1 MKILHTITCSKFDPV
16 CNAYREFTRHL
27 TRPRRLT
34 YEGIRRMFSK
44 GCPEYD
50 ADSAVCVCRVE
61 TAVYSR

>member
-1 MKILHTITCSKFDPV
+1 MKILHTITCTKFSPHH
-16 CNAYREFTRHL
+16 NAAQEFTRHL
-27 TRPRRLT
+27 TRTRRLT